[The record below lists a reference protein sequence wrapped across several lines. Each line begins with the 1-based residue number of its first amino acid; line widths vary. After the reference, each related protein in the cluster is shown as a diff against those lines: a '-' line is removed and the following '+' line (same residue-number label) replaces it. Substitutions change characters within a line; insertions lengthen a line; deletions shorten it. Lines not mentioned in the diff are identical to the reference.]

1 MRSLHSMCVRVR
13 TCPYVE
19 LSTGCDVG
27 IVECLHE
34 DLKDKEDSKCA
45 DKEAINLKCLQNCIF
60 YFVFKVNLLP
70 LLFSFLLSDTVS
82 CTRIK

>member
-27 IVECLHE
+27 VVECLHE

-45 DKEAINLKCLQNCIF
+45 DKEAINLKMFTELYILFCI
-60 YFVFKVNLLP
+60 
-70 LLFSFLLSDTVS
+70 
-82 CTRIK
+82 

>member
-19 LSTGCDVG
+19 SSTGSDVG
-27 IVECLHE
+27 VVECLHE

-45 DKEAINLKCLQNCIF
+45 DKKRL
-60 YFVFKVNLLP
+60 
-70 LLFSFLLSDTVS
+70 T
-82 CTRIK
+82 